1 MKELKLRLRELREES
16 KRSQEEMAKIIGC
29 SQQTYS
35 RYELHTTEIPLKKLI
50 FLAGFYHT
58 STDYLLGITEQS
70 EPYPDNVK

>member
-16 KRSQEEMAKIIGC
+16 KRTQEEMAKNIGC

-35 RYELHTTEIPLKKLI
+35 RYELHTTELPLQKLI
-50 FLAGFYHT
+50 FLAEFYHT
-58 STDYLLGITEQS
+58 STDYLLGITDCR